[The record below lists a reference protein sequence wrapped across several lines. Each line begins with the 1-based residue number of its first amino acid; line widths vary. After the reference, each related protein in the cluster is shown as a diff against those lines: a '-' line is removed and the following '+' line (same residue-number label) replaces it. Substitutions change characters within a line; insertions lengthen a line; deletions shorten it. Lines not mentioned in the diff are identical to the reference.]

1 MLLRQPVQSYL
12 LLVDGQGTTNLGQS
26 ANSAKAAPAETLS
39 GLVER
44 MTYHNPENG
53 FCVLRVKAR
62 GQRDL
67 VAVVGHAATIN
78 AGEFIST
85 TSWWTTDREH
95 GVQFTRRPASPR
107 RSRPPWRGARSTW
120 APA

>member
-1 MLLRQPVQSYL
+1 MPAPV
-12 LLVDGQGTTNLGQS
+12 DAS
-26 ANSAKAAPAETLS
+26 AVSETLA

-44 MTYHNPENG
+44 VTFHNPDNG

-67 VAVVGHAATIN
+67 VTVVGHAPTIS
-78 AGEFIST
+78 AGEF
-85 TSWWTTDREH
+85 
-95 GVQFTRRPASPR
+95 VQAIGHLDQRPHATGLSSRRASCARRHPR
-107 RSRPPWRGARSTW
+107 RSRASRSIS